1 MIDRETLINKIACAA
16 VSDAMG
22 SIGIMCPEIKSMI
35 SGVKIAGPAFT
46 VKCFPG
52 SIVTVH
58 HAILEAKEG
67 DILVVDD
74 EADRGGAVFG
84 ELMTL
89 ECQRRKIGGIVV
101 DGPVRD
107 VSEIEKLGFPVFARY
122 RTPRVGTNRR
132 LGKINQDITCGGVV
146 VHPGDYIFGDGD
158 GVAVIPK
165 DKIDTI
171 LKAALTIENKE
182 SDLALRISNSE
193 CLCDLIGL
201 REVIVSQIV

>member
-1 MIDRETLINKIACAA
+1 MVDRDVLIERVACAA

-22 SIGIMCPEIKSMI
+22 SLNIMNPDIK
-35 SGVKIAGPAFT
+35 GVFPGAKLAGPAFT

-52 SIVTVH
+52 SIITVH

-74 EADRGGAVFG
+74 EGDRGGAVFG

-89 ECQRRKIGGIVV
+89 ECLRRNLGGIVI

-107 VSEIEKLGFPVFARY
+107 VDEISRLGFPVFTRS

-132 LGKINQDITCGGVV
+132 LGKINLDITCGGVV
-146 VHPGDYIFGDGD
+146 VRPGDYIYGDGD

-165 DKIDTI
+165 ERIEEI
-171 LKAALTIENKE
+171 LNAALAIEDKE
-182 SDLALRISNSE
+182 IDLARRVKDSE

-201 REVIVSQIV
+201 REVIKSQLG